1 MRADLID
8 RAALIRT
15 LQESRDAITSIDQT
29 GEKKAI
35 ADLIAAGISAS
46 IHTVQEQPSAA
57 KRSLLDAGAEQ
68 HATIETP
75 EWWIGVAGAM
85 LLAFGAL
92 GTWFLA

>member
-1 MRADLID
+1 MPADLIHRPTLLAELQQSFD
-8 RAALIRT
+8 AMHAL
-15 LQESRDAITSIDQT
+15 DQSP
-29 GEKKAI
+29 EKKAI
-35 ADLIAAGISAS
+35 TGLIAAGISTS
-46 IHTVQEQPSAA
+46 IHTVQEQPPAT